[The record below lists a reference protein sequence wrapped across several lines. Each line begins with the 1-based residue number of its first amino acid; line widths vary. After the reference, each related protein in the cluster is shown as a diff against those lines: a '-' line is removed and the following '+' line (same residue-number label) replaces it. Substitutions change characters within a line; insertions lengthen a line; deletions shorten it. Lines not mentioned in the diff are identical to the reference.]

1 MISDL
6 ESENREIKF
15 VSTHCLSFMYSRIML
30 VDALKYWV
38 NKFMQLC
45 FIAPSNKYYQAW
57 ANQSFV
63 NAGAEII

>member
-1 MISDL
+1 
-6 ESENREIKF
+6 
-15 VSTHCLSFMYSRIML
+15 MYSRIML

-38 NKFMQLC
+38 NKFMQLF
-45 FIAPSNKYYQAW
+45 FIAPSNKYYQAC